1 MIVSNK
7 QKQLT
12 ARLLRMLD
20 DYRNP
25 YHMAT
30 ANGDCPTLVYRGLRG
45 EFSPTLYKKYV
56 RPTPRKRPRLIIP
69 DPTGKLTAAM
79 ESQRGSQSR
88 EDYQRHLLALDIGE
102 LPF

>member
-1 MIVSNK
+1 MSK
-7 QKQLT
+7 QQE
-12 ARLLRMLD
+12 RLKAALKKKLRN
-20 DYRNP
+20 YRNP
-25 YHMAT
+25 YHMAVE
-30 ANGDCPTLVYRGLRG
+30 NGDSHGLVYRCLDGG
-45 EFSPTLYKKYV
+45 FSPTLYKKYV

-79 ESQRGSQSR
+79 DSQRGSQSR